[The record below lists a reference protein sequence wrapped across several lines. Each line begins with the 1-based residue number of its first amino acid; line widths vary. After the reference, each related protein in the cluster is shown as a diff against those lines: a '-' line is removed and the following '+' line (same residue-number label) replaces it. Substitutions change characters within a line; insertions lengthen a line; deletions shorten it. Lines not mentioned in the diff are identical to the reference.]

1 MVSCIYG
8 VIRIGISAA
17 SGRISPIIQRV
28 AVLIGIGNAYVIR
41 TECIFARYW
50 IVATVGKHIV
60 AENALSGGGICV
72 RINKSANRRVIE
84 SGLQIIEP
92 GLGIL
97 RLAAKEKTACW
108 TARPAMGP
116 SDSMLFCHKISAH
129 LSGILLIS
137 F

>member
-8 VIRIGISAA
+8 VIRISISAA

-60 AENALSGGGICV
+60 AENALPGGGICV
-72 RINKSANRRVIE
+72 RINKSTDRGIIK
-84 SGLQIIEP
+84 SGLEIIEP
-92 GLGIL
+92 GLSIVE
-97 RLAAKEKTACW
+97 LATRRKL
-108 TARPAMGP
+108 ARFERP
-116 SDSMLFCHKISAH
+116 SSHGTRRFHGLQQS
-129 LSGILLIS
+129 ST
-137 F
+137 